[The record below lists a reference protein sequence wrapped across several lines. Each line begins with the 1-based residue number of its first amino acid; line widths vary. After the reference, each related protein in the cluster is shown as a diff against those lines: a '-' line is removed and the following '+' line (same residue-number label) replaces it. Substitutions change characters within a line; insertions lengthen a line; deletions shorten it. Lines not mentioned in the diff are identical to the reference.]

1 MNTPFNQWLEANRA
15 ALAPVTAWQELAV
28 DTANKLAQHNLAVAR
43 DCVDFGARQL
53 NLLGEAKDPQKWA
66 TEETKAA
73 AEFGQ
78 TLVDRGGDFFKLAK
92 ETQDAVGAWADQAAK
107 TALNPFAA
115 KVA

>member
-66 TEETKAA
+66 AEETKVA

-78 TLVDRGGDFFKLAK
+78 TLVDRGGDFFKFAK
-92 ETQDAVGAWADQAAK
+92 ETQEAVGLWADQAAK
-107 TALNPFAA
+107 TALNSFAA
-115 KVA
+115 KAA